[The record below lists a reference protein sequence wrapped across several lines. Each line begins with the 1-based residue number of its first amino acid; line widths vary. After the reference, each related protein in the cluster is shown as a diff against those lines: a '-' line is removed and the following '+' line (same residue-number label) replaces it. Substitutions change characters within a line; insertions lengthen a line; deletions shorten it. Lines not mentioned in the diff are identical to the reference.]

1 MYAIV
6 ATSGKQFRVSEG
18 DRIVVDRVSANVG
31 QTVRL
36 DSVLMLGGDDKAV
49 VGTPFVPGAAVE
61 ATVVSHRAGDKVI
74 VFKFEARKR
83 KRRKTGH
90 RQQLSELRI
99 GAIRAP
105 GAEPAEERVAT
116 SERPSTARA
125 TKSRRAAA
133 TKEKTSTTEQTTEEY
148 FMAHKKGAGSS
159 RNGRDSVGQ
168 RLGMKTGAG
177 QAVNAGTILLRQRG
191 TAIFPGTNVG
201 MGRDHTLFALVDGV
215 VRFERTGHGRK
226 KVSVLA
232 ETA

>member
-36 DSVLMLGGDDKAV
+36 DSVLMVGGDDKPL
-49 VGTPFVPGAAVE
+49 VGTPFVQGAAVE

-90 RQQLSELRI
+90 RQLLSELRI

-105 GAEPAEERVAT
+105 GAQVTEPLTEPKATAE
-116 SERPSTARA
+116 P
-125 TKSRRAAA
+125 AAA
-133 TKEKTSTTEQTTEEY
+133 TRARGRRSASVKEKASTKDATTEE
-148 FMAHKKGAGSS
+148 
-159 RNGRDSVGQ
+159 
-168 RLGMKTGAG
+168 
-177 QAVNAGTILLRQRG
+177 
-191 TAIFPGTNVG
+191 
-201 MGRDHTLFALVDGV
+201 
-215 VRFERTGHGRK
+215 
-226 KVSVLA
+226 
-232 ETA
+232 